1 MTSAQHPD
9 AVRVAAASTHELL
22 EREECLAA
30 IGSTLAGARSGGG
43 RLLLIEG
50 PPGIG
55 KTALLDETERRAAG
69 LRVVR
74 ASGGEL
80 EVDLPLGAVRQLF
93 EPVLRRASGSER
105 ARWSRGAGEIAGR
118 LLAEAGASVRAGA
131 TVDAA
136 AVRSSV
142 YWLAVALAEDE
153 PLAVL
158 IDDLQWV
165 DGESLRWVLFA
176 ARRLRDTG
184 IALIVSTRERRPG
197 GGESVLDVLRGLP
210 DASLL
215 RLAPLSPRATA
226 QLVGTWSGSG
236 RPAAS
241 FAATCHRLSGG
252 NPFLLTQLLREA
264 GRVGVRPDSDGAA
277 RLGTLAPEGIARAV
291 LRRLRA
297 SGGAAVQL
305 ARAVAV
311 LGAGANLVRAAELAE
326 LPFEEAASEADVL
339 IRADVAR
346 DAERLEIAHP
356 LVRAAVLGELTSVAR
371 AALHARAARLLAADG
386 ASPETVG
393 AHLLAAPRGRDPWV
407 VDRLVAAAERAR
419 GAGAPE
425 AAARLLQRALDE
437 PPPDGARAAIHAAL
451 GSALCT
457 AGDARGI
464 DHITIA
470 RELTSDASQRVMLGV
485 RLGTPY
491 LFLGRGEEVAAML
504 REALAE
510 AGHGDPFT
518 AFLIRAGQASAP
530 MFGARFDPRE
540 LTAELLEEVRHLEPL
555 PLLGRPAVGGLA
567 MVACTAAFPAAG
579 TAATARLAIGDLED
593 HRAAIAEGFPL
604 LPALLALGLAGDV
617 DGLAE
622 RLALVEDGVR
632 RRGAIA
638 LGLCV
643 LLCTRAALDLH
654 EGAIDG
660 ALAHASAAAEVSAES
675 QFSVPRAQSLVL
687 LAAALRERGD
697 LHAAELAL
705 ADRPPDAAGGM
716 WAAAARGERAAL
728 ALARGDPATATQ
740 EALAAGDLADRIGV
754 VNPVIAPWRSVA
766 ARALKTCGED
776 DRAAAL
782 STELLAHA
790 RAFGTS
796 AAIGSALRVHA
807 LVLDELEL
815 LEQAERTLA
824 GARARLEHARAL
836 IDLGAALRRD
846 GRRVRARDPLFAGM
860 DQARRCGSP
869 PLVERALTELRAA
882 GARPRT
888 VVRSGLD
895 ALTPSE
901 LRIAQHAARGH
912 TNREIAAELFV
923 TNSTVETHLRSVFR
937 KLDVSA
943 RAELGERLAG
953 STTSFPR

>member
-1 MTSAQHPD
+1 
-9 AVRVAAASTHELL
+9 
-22 EREECLAA
+22 
-30 IGSTLAGARSGGG
+30 
-43 RLLLIEG
+43 
-50 PPGIG
+50 
-55 KTALLDETERRAAG
+55 
-69 LRVVR
+69 
-74 ASGGEL
+74 
-80 EVDLPLGAVRQLF
+80 
-93 EPVLRRASGSER
+93 
-105 ARWSRGAGEIAGR
+105 
-118 LLAEAGASVRAGA
+118 
-131 TVDAA
+131 
-136 AVRSSV
+136 
-142 YWLAVALAEDE
+142 
-153 PLAVL
+153 
-158 IDDLQWV
+158 
-165 DGESLRWVLFA
+165 
-176 ARRLRDTG
+176 
-184 IALIVSTRERRPG
+184 
-197 GGESVLDVLRGLP
+197 
-210 DASLL
+210 
-215 RLAPLSPRATA
+215 
-226 QLVGTWSGSG
+226 
-236 RPAAS
+236 
-241 FAATCHRLSGG
+241 
-252 NPFLLTQLLREA
+252 
-264 GRVGVRPDSDGAA
+264 
-277 RLGTLAPEGIARAV
+277 
-291 LRRLRA
+291 
-297 SGGAAVQL
+297 VQL

-311 LGAGANLVRAAELAE
+311 LGAGATLGRAAELAE

-393 AHLLAAPRGRDPWV
+393 AHLLAAPRCRDPWV

-518 AFLIRAGQASAP
+518 FLIRAGQASAP

-540 LTAELLEEVRHLEPL
+540 LTAELLEEVRQLEPL
-555 PLLGRPAVGGLA
+555 PLFARPAVGGLA
-567 MVACTAAFPAAG
+567 MVACAAAFPAAG
-579 TAATARLAIGDLED
+579 TAATARLAIGELED
-593 HRAAIAEGFPL
+593 HRTAIAEGFPL
-604 LPALLALGLAGDV
+604 LPALLALGLAGHV
-617 DGLAE
+617 DGLEE

-654 EGAIDG
+654 EGAIDA
-660 ALAHASAAAEVSAES
+660 ALAHASAAGGGQRREPVQRAARPE
-675 QFSVPRAQSLVL
+675 PR
-687 LAAALRERGD
+687 
-697 LHAAELAL
+697 
-705 ADRPPDAAGGM
+705 
-716 WAAAARGERAAL
+716 AARGGAARTRRPARRRAGLGRPSARRRRRHVGCCGTRG
-728 ALARGDPATATQ
+728 AGRARAGKRRPRDRDAGGARGRRPRRPDRGREPGGRTV
-740 EALAAGDLADRIGV
+740 ALGRGACAQGQRRGR
-754 VNPVIAPWRSVA
+754 PGGRSVDRA
-766 ARALKTCGED
+766 ARACAGVRHPRG
-776 DRAAAL
+776 DR
-782 STELLAHA
+782 
-790 RAFGTS
+790 
-796 AAIGSALRVHA
+796 SALRVHA

-869 PLVERALTELRAA
+869 PLVEHALTELRAA

-923 TNSTVETHLRSVFR
+923 TKATVETHLRSVFR

-943 RAELGERLAG
+943 RGELGERLAG